1 MTELTDEQIAREEKF
16 LEGIPRLN
24 IGALFLPPIWAPRT
38 ACGPLSC
45 SIPSGCSRQHVLCG
59 IHRRTPLAIG
69 IALIVLLTLTVGTVV
84 FAILGQPF
92 AAHRAASLGQD
103 KETYLKRERIWTIA
117 SVIAGIA
124 MIAAATYYNLVIR
137 RRWGRKVGA
146 ARRIAVFCVG
156 NKLMLDDGVGPAVY
170 EELLTRYDI
179 PDNVELFDLGCL
191 SLNMIE
197 RVREYDVII
206 TVDAVDGTDADPARC
221 FASSRCHGAPF
232 GGNSVAARIS
242 SWSTCSTPLRFRL
255 RSRGPVPGNAGGEP
269 IACRGHRGLT
279 PKVDAALPLL
289 VETVAGELARL
300 GSPLRAR
307 A

>member
-1 MTELTDEQIAREEKF
+1 M
-16 LEGIPRLN
+16 
-24 IGALFLPPIWAPRT
+24 
-38 ACGPLSC
+38 
-45 SIPSGCSRQHVLCG
+45 
-59 IHRRTPLAIG
+59 
-69 IALIVLLTLTVGTVV
+69 
-84 FAILGQPF
+84 
-92 AAHRAASLGQD
+92 
-103 KETYLKRERIWTIA
+103 
-117 SVIAGIA
+117 
-124 MIAAATYYNLVIR
+124 
-137 RRWGRKVGA
+137 GA

-206 TVDAVDGTDADPARC
+206 TVDAVDGTDADPGTVFRFEPDAMARHSGAT
-221 FASSRCHGAPF
+221 ASLHDLKLVDLF
-232 GGNSVAARIS
+232 DAAALLGYEAEGLCLGMQVENPS
-242 SWSTCSTPLRFRL
+242 PAVVT
-255 RSRGPVPGNAGGEP
+255 V
-269 IACRGHRGLT
+269 GLT
-279 PKVDAALPLL
+279 PKVVAALPLL

>member
-1 MTELTDEQIAREEKF
+1 M
-16 LEGIPRLN
+16 
-24 IGALFLPPIWAPRT
+24 
-38 ACGPLSC
+38 
-45 SIPSGCSRQHVLCG
+45 
-59 IHRRTPLAIG
+59 
-69 IALIVLLTLTVGTVV
+69 
-84 FAILGQPF
+84 
-92 AAHRAASLGQD
+92 
-103 KETYLKRERIWTIA
+103 
-117 SVIAGIA
+117 
-124 MIAAATYYNLVIR
+124 
-137 RRWGRKVGA
+137 GA

-191 SLNMIE
+191 SLTMIA

-206 TVDAVDGTDADPARC
+206 TVDAVDGTDADPGTVFRFEPDAMARHSGAT
-221 FASSRCHGAPF
+221 ASLHDLKLVDLF
-232 GGNSVAARIS
+232 DAAALLGYEAEGLCLGMQVENPS
-242 SWSTCSTPLRFRL
+242 PAVVT
-255 RSRGPVPGNAGGEP
+255 V
-269 IACRGHRGLT
+269 GLT

>member
-1 MTELTDEQIAREEKF
+1 M
-16 LEGIPRLN
+16 
-24 IGALFLPPIWAPRT
+24 
-38 ACGPLSC
+38 
-45 SIPSGCSRQHVLCG
+45 
-59 IHRRTPLAIG
+59 
-69 IALIVLLTLTVGTVV
+69 
-84 FAILGQPF
+84 
-92 AAHRAASLGQD
+92 
-103 KETYLKRERIWTIA
+103 
-117 SVIAGIA
+117 
-124 MIAAATYYNLVIR
+124 
-137 RRWGRKVGA
+137 GA

-206 TVDAVDGTDADPARC
+206 TVDAVDGTDADPGTVFRFEPDAMARHSGAT
-221 FASSRCHGAPF
+221 ASLHDLKLVDLF
-232 GGNSVAARIS
+232 DAAALLGYEAEGLCLGMRVENPS
-242 SWSTCSTPLRFRL
+242 PAVVT
-255 RSRGPVPGNAGGEP
+255 V
-269 IACRGHRGLT
+269 GLT